1 MRVRRLTDEP
11 LKVLPEMLGRE
22 LAGPWR
28 RALAFAIDYALLFL
42 PTLLLAL
49 AVAGVFLHLRDPQG
63 LRALRTLIGGAA
75 EGTPAYHEALRHIA
89 PLLVH
94 VEAPGLPRE
103 VREAVERGDLDA
115 AATAL
120 DKTRLLVAFN
130 LADHGHE
137 TPAPNTVRFPVEA
150 LIPKTLQGV
159 CLFGLAAVYFT
170 LFHAGR
176 RGATVGKRIVGIRVA
191 RLDGHR
197 LSIPESF
204 ERFVGY
210 LHIPGSLGLSLLDFW
225 RDPNRRLPHDRVVHT
240 AVLRLFPER
249 TELEP
254 GTELGL
260 VAQPQPVS
268 EMEPATAPEPVVEPS
283 PEAESVPVTKS
294 ALATNP
300 EPASPPNDTPG
311 PARGLLRERL

>member
-42 PTLLLAL
+42 PTLLLAM

-75 EGTPAYHEALRHIA
+75 EGTPAYHDALLHIS
-89 PLLVH
+89 PLLAH

-103 VREAVERGDLDA
+103 VREAVERGDLE
-115 AATAL
+115 AATTAL
-120 DKTRLLVAFN
+120 GKVSLLVAFN
-130 LADHGHE
+130 LGDHRNE

-159 CLFGLAAVYFT
+159 CLFSLAAVYFT

-176 RGATVGKRIVGIRVA
+176 RGATPGKRIVGIRVT

-240 AVLRLFPER
+240 AVLRLAAKQIKPGPN
-249 TELEP
+249 TEP
-254 GTELGL
+254 G
-260 VAQPQPVS
+260 PVS
-268 EMEPATAPEPVVEPS
+268 QPPTAAEPKPGPPPQLTGEPS
-283 PEAESVPVTKS
+283 PHAKS
-294 ALATNP
+294 EPLAN
-300 EPASPPNDTPG
+300 
-311 PARGLLRERL
+311 PARAANPVLPLPSADGLHPAP